1 MRLKLFNFSSPQK
14 WLMLAVASTF
24 LVACGENGRD
34 PILGTDGNV
43 ALLPTVTT
51 VTPANNSTN
60 VEVTNTLISA
70 QFSQSV
76 SELTTADFTVTCESP
91 CASPSGNI
99 TMNDARTTA
108 TFTVTDPA
116 ALDALTVY
124 TATID
129 NATSIDTGLSLAEP
143 YVWQFTTGPT
153 LATTPETDRP
163 EVTATNPVT
172 TVPGPTTGAP
182 VNTAVSAVFSE
193 EMVAGTITDTSFTV
207 TCEAPCVAPDGAV
220 HYDMASQS
228 AVFTPAE
235 NFEWETTY
243 TATVVS
249 TVTDIAGNQLAGN
262 QGPATEASNYI
273 WEFTTGLTVDTTR
286 PRVTVTEPTTTEPG
300 PTTDVP
306 VNTAIT
312 AIFSEDMLPATVTGT
327 TFTLTCETPC
337 EVPLGEVSYVI
348 GSKSA
353 VFTPDQNLE
362 EGFTYTATITSE
374 ATDTAGNQ
382 LAGNQGSV
390 TSASDYIWMFTTVA
404 AIPAEN
410 ISVQSTEPL
419 DAGMLAVCPN
429 NGINASFDIPSGAR
443 LNPTTV
449 NDMTFLVAEDADPLN
464 TVTAESIELDVNT
477 GTIITFIPQAELAE
491 NVTYRATLKG
501 GADGVKDLMVPGN
514 EMLEDYEWTF
524 TTEAPAGGCLQ
535 AADLKTAEPF
545 GSLGGTAGVTNEG
558 LLTIINGDLGTTAV
572 STLVTGFVSEPGCE
586 YTLTTLNEGQVN
598 GKIFTAPPPPTVACP
613 QDGTAITEAI
623 ATQARLDAEAAYI
636 SLTPANMPGGQNPGN
651 ENLGSLTLAPGIYT
665 AQSGAFSIQGGDLTL
680 DAQGNQNA
688 VWVFQMATT
697 LTVGGPGADFPQSVI
712 LTNGAQAKNIF
723 WQVGSAATINAAGG
737 GFMKGTIIAEDGVS
751 ISTSGN
757 VNIVTLD
764 GRALSLG
771 ASVTVVNTVINVPAE

>member
-1 MRLKLFNFSSPQK
+1 M
-14 WLMLAVASTF
+14 
-24 LVACGENGRD
+24 
-34 PILGTDGNV
+34 
-43 ALLPTVTT
+43 
-51 VTPANNSTN
+51 
-60 VEVTNTLISA
+60 
-70 QFSQSV
+70 
-76 SELTTADFTVTCESP
+76 
-91 CASPSGNI
+91 
-99 TMNDARTTA
+99 
-108 TFTVTDPA
+108 
-116 ALDALTVY
+116 
-124 TATID
+124 
-129 NATSIDTGLSLAEP
+129 
-143 YVWQFTTGPT
+143 
-153 LATTPETDRP
+153 
-163 EVTATNPVT
+163 
-172 TVPGPTTGAP
+172 
-182 VNTAVSAVFSE
+182 NTAVSAIFSE

-207 TCEAPCVAPDGAV
+207 TCEAPCVAPDGDV
-220 HYDMASQS
+220 YYDMASQS

-235 NFEWETTY
+235 NLEWETTY

-249 TVTDIAGNQLAGN
+249 TVTDIAGNRLAGN
-262 QGPATEASNYI
+262 QGPASEASNYI

-286 PRVTVTEPTTTEPG
+286 PRVTATDPVTTEPG
-300 PTTDVP
+300 PTNNVP
-306 VNTAIT
+306 ANTAIT
-312 AIFSEDMLPATVTGT
+312 AVFSENMLPATVTDT
-327 TFTLTCETPC
+327 SFTLTCETPC
-337 EVPLGEVSYVI
+337 AAPVGDVSYVI

-353 VFTPDQNLE
+353 VFTPEQNLE
-362 EGFTYTATITSE
+362 EGITYTATITSDV
-374 ATDTAGNQ
+374 TDTAGNE
-382 LAGNQGSV
+382 LAGNQGPV

-404 AIPAEN
+404 AVPADD

-429 NGINASFDIPSGAR
+429 NSINATFDIPSGAR

-449 NDMTFLVAEDADPLN
+449 NDMTFLVVEDADPLN
-464 TVTAESIELDVNT
+464 TVTAESIELDVDT

-524 TTEAPAGGCLQ
+524 TTEAPAGSCLQ

-545 GSLGGTAGVTNEG
+545 GSLGGTAGITNEG
-558 LLTIINGDLGTTAV
+558 VFTIVNGDLGTTGV

-586 YTLTTLNEGQVN
+586 YTITTLNEGQVN
-598 GKIFTAPPPPTVACP
+598 GKIFTAPPPPTVSCP
-613 QDGTAITEAI
+613 QDGTAVTEAI

-737 GFMKGTIIAEDGVS
+737 GFMKGTILAEDGVS